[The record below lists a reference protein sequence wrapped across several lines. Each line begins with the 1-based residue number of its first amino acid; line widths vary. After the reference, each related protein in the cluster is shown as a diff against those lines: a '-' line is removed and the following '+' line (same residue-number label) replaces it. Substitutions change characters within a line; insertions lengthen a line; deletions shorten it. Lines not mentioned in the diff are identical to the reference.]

1 MSRKLARESVYKLVF
16 EFLFLNEVNQRT
28 FNILS
33 SIELADSDREYMQRA
48 YFGVIQKKK
57 EIMQIIEELS
67 EGFTLER
74 IFKPDLAALM
84 LAIYEMKYMEDIPLS
99 VSIAEA
105 VEIVK
110 KYSTDKSNQYVNGVL
125 STVYKQLTQEQEKG
139 EENDHN

>member
-1 MSRKLARESVYKLVF
+1 MLF

-110 KYSTDKSNQYVNGVL
+110 RYSTDKSNQYVNGVL

>member
-1 MSRKLARESVYKLVF
+1 
-16 EFLFLNEVNQRT
+16 
-28 FNILS
+28 
-33 SIELADSDREYMQRA
+33 MQRA

-110 KYSTDKSNQYVNGVL
+110 RYSTDKSNQYVNGVL